1 MTIADKQHQQQQQRQ
16 QQQQQPDDDDNEE
29 NVPILGYWNIRGNA
43 QPIRL
48 LLHYTK
54 TRYKE
59 KKYNFGKCDQDKIIW
74 RSSKFNLELDFPNLP
89 YYIEGNLKLTQSL
102 TILRY
107 LAKKHNLAG
116 QTEKER
122 TRIDLLE
129 QQLRDY
135 RNEFIEA
142 STNKNFEKARL
153 IYLARLP
160 EKLRAL
166 SSFLK
171 ERPFFCGNSL
181 SYVDFMAYEYIDQ
194 HHYLSHE
201 LFEQYGCQNLVEYL
215 QRIEALP
222 TIKEY
227 QYSQDYI
234 RHPSGLL
241 VAWYE
246 AKFFSTFNR
255 SVSDKPTEQLKQ
267 EIEDTN
273 SSSDVEQDMYL
284 V

>member
-1 MTIADKQHQQQQQRQ
+1 M
-16 QQQQQPDDDDNEE
+16 
-29 NVPILGYWNIRGNA
+29 
-43 QPIRL
+43 
-48 LLHYTK
+48 
-54 TRYKE
+54 
-59 KKYNFGKCDQDKIIW
+59 
-74 RSSKFNLELDFPNLP
+74 
-89 YYIEGNLKLTQSL
+89 TQSL

-122 TRIDLLE
+122 IRIDLLE

-142 STNKNFEKARL
+142 STSKNFEKSR
-153 IYLARLP
+153 IIFLAKLP
-160 EKLRAL
+160 EKLRSL
-166 SSFLK
+166 SAFLK
-171 ERPFFCGNSL
+171 ERPFFCGNSI

-194 HHYLSHE
+194 HYYLYHE
-201 LFEQYGCQNLVEYL
+201 LFEQYGCQNLIEFLHRV
-215 QRIEALP
+215 EALP

-227 QYSQDYI
+227 QYSQEYI

-241 VAWYE
+241 IQWYE

-255 SVSDKPTEQLKQ
+255 SVSDKPTEQLEQ
-267 EIEDTN
+267 EIQQNTIKSTDQN
-273 SSSDVEQDMYL
+273 DQDMYL

>member
-1 MTIADKQHQQQQQRQ
+1 MTIPEENKTKQQQQQS
-16 QQQQQPDDDDNEE
+16 DEDNEE

-59 KKYNFGKCDQDKIIW
+59 KSYNFGKCDQDKIIW

-89 YYIEGNLKLTQSL
+89 YYIE
-102 TILRY
+102 
-107 LAKKHNLAG
+107 AG
-116 QTEKER
+116 QSEKER

-160 EKLRAL
+160 DKLRSL
-166 SSFLK
+166 SAFLK

-194 HHYLSHE
+194 HHYLYHE
-201 LFEQYGCQNLVEYL
+201 LFEQYGCQNLIEYL
-215 QRIEALP
+215 KRIEQLP

-227 QYSQDYI
+227 QYSQEYI

-241 VAWYE
+241 IAWYE

-255 SVSDKPTEQLKQ
+255 SVSDKPTEQLEQ
-267 EIEDTN
+267 EIHDTTI
-273 SSSDVEQDMYL
+273 SSSDAEQDMYM

>member
-1 MTIADKQHQQQQQRQ
+1 MFPFWAIGTFVVMPNRFGCYYIIRK
-16 QQQQQPDDDDNEE
+16 PDTRKRNIILE
-29 NVPILGYWNIRGNA
+29 NVTKIKLYGDHRNLIWNWIF
-43 QPIRL
+43 QI
-48 LLHYTK
+48 
-54 TRYKE
+54 
-59 KKYNFGKCDQDKIIW
+59 
-74 RSSKFNLELDFPNLP
+74 
-89 YYIEGNLKLTQSL
+89 L